1 MSELEPELPEELM
14 PAMNH
19 SKDNYIDRLIGAEIV
34 RAPARFPIA
43 MWSVYQRT
51 VDGEA
56 RTNNLAEAAHRRLQ
70 GGFGLD
76 HPSLRKFIDGIR
88 KVQQSRDVTYARY
101 VAGYN
106 PEPKR

>member
-1 MSELEPELPEELM
+1 MSELTPELPEELM
-14 PAMNH
+14 PVMNYFD
-19 SKDNYIDRLIGAEIV
+19 DNYIDRLIGAEIV

-56 RTNNLAEAAHRRLQ
+56 RTNNFAEAAHRRLQ
-70 GGFGLD
+70 SGFGVD
-76 HPSLRKFIDGIR
+76 HRKLIDGIR
-88 KVQQSRDVTYARY
+88 KVQQRRDVTYARY
-101 VAGYN
+101 VAGHN